1 MSDHMT
7 DHGTGGGANGD
18 AARLLDAA
26 ARGRLAVALA
36 DLFLPK
42 RLRLSEWQRETMATL
57 LTRLIRSIE
66 DELRAGIAAR
76 LEGKVRP
83 AVQGAIT
90 STHVEIALPILEA
103 SDALREP
110 ALIALLLRRVEEHR
124 LYRAAQAHRD
134 RRQGNL
140 LVELVRDGDEG
151 IAAAAMGLLTAQSRR
166 LDRFQEPVVASP
178 ELPAELE
185 HRLVWTIAAALRVY
199 LIDRHGVDPG
209 LADEAVSLSAATRL
223 VDYDE
228 GEGLDARCLRLAR
241 TLNRLGRLDDQFVS
255 RAATEGGL
263 PLFLA
268 AIALRCDLPVDAAWD
283 IFSDPRG
290 QGPALLLRGGAI
302 AREPAVQ
309 ILLAA
314 HFDDDEMVVRQVDLF
329 DGVSIEEARTALRLW
344 QIDPAYRDAIARVA
358 PLAAPA
364 PVAAVSPA

>member
-1 MSDHMT
+1 MT
-7 DHGTGGGANGD
+7 DHGTSGGTNGD

-26 ARGRLAVALA
+26 ARARLAVGLT
-36 DLFLPK
+36 DLFLPR

-66 DELRAGIAAR
+66 DELRAGIAER

-83 AVQGAIT
+83 DIQGAIT
-90 STHVEIALPILEA
+90 SAHVEIALPILEA

-140 LVELVRDGDEG
+140 LVELVRDEDEAV
-151 IAAAAMGLLTAQSRR
+151 AAAAMGLLTAQSRR
-166 LDRFQEPVVASP
+166 LDRFQEPVIATP

-185 HRLVWTIAAALRVY
+185 HRLVWTIAAALRLY

-241 TLNRLGRLDDQFVS
+241 ALNRLRRLDDDFVS
-255 RAATEGGL
+255 RAIIEGGL

-268 AIALRCDLPVDAAWD
+268 AIALRCELPVDAAWD

-290 QGPALLLRGGAI
+290 QGPALLLRGGAM

-314 HFDDDEMVVRQVDLF
+314 HFDDDEAVVRQAELF
-329 DGVSIEEARTALRLW
+329 DGVSIDRARTALRLW

-358 PLAAPA
+358 PLAAPM
-364 PVAAVSPA
+364 PVGAASSA